1 MPGTDAST
9 EARRDGRQGDRRA
22 CPPTRYFAGVPVLQ
36 ERMALSATHASAETP
51 ARGTSDGDVLF
62 ESKLQRVRAPRDVLA
77 RPRLTDVLQES
88 APTLILLAAPPG
100 FGKTT
105 VLAQWRDLDDRPFA
119 CVSLDSG
126 DNDPVAL
133 WSYIVHAIRSVA
145 PDCGDAALTALRQP
159 RPDVV
164 QTVVPALLNDLEA
177 VGEDIVLV
185 FDDYQ
190 EITNRICHES
200 LVFFLERAPRNVTV
214 VLSTRLDPPIPL
226 ARLRALDELVE
237 ARAADLCFTQDEAAA
252 FLNETLQLGL
262 GAESLRVLYERTEG
276 WPVGVGLAA
285 LSLARAPDRA
295 GFVERFGGANRHV
308 VDYLTEVVLDTL
320 DEDSRLFLLETSVL
334 DSMNGPLCD
343 AAVQR
348 QGSAELLVE
357 LEHANLFLVP
367 LDDRRDWYR
376 YHQLFAEVLRNQ
388 LLRGDR
394 ERAHE
399 VHRRASEWYA
409 AAGDGYE
416 AVRHAVVADELETAI
431 TLVFEGWRP
440 SLEQRHAEVSLR
452 QLEALPLTNVERDA
466 RLALVK
472 AWALGVLNSREDSL
486 AALEAAEAARF
497 DGPMRCGLSFEAATA
512 LTRACFPWGDSDGML
527 DAANRVCELQGD
539 TLSSGRP
546 LSLLALG
553 WARLSAGEHE
563 AARAPLEQAAFL
575 ATRSRQWLVAGIAK
589 ALLARISLDAD
600 DIDATVAAARRAV
613 STLESHGV
621 ADEPGAG
628 VAYVA
633 LGAALA
639 RAGEHEEAEP
649 LLDRGL
655 ANLRARGQ
663 PLEVADS
670 LLVAAPVRRALEE
683 PASARALL
691 DEAKSLVASCLDPGV
706 LSGRLI
712 EVARTLTPAHRRID
726 GDSDLTEREAE
737 VLRYLADGLSKREIG
752 NALFLSFNTIH
763 SHTKSIYQKLRVSSR
778 EEAVVR
784 ARELGAL

>member
-1 MPGTDAST
+1 M
-9 EARRDGRQGDRRA
+9 
-22 CPPTRYFAGVPVLQ
+22 
-36 ERMALSATHASAETP
+36 
-51 ARGTSDGDVLF
+51 
-62 ESKLQRVRAPRDVLA
+62 
-77 RPRLTDVLQES
+77 
-88 APTLILLAAPPG
+88 
-100 FGKTT
+100 
-105 VLAQWRDLDDRPFA
+105 
-119 CVSLDSG
+119 
-126 DNDPVAL
+126 
-133 WSYIVHAIRSVA
+133 
-145 PDCGDAALTALRQP
+145 
-159 RPDVV
+159 
-164 QTVVPALLNDLEA
+164 
-177 VGEDIVLV
+177 
-185 FDDYQ
+185 
-190 EITNRICHES
+190 
-200 LVFFLERAPRNVTV
+200 
-214 VLSTRLDPPIPL
+214 
-226 ARLRALDELVE
+226 
-237 ARAADLCFTQDEAAA
+237 
-252 FLNETLQLGL
+252 
-262 GAESLRVLYERTEG
+262 LYERTEG

-357 LEHANLFLVP
+357 LERANLFLVP
-367 LDDRRDWYR
+367 LDDRREWYR

-388 LLRGDR
+388 LLRSDA
-394 ERAHE
+394 EHAHE

-416 AVRHAVVADELETAI
+416 AVRHAVAADELETAI

-440 SLEQRHAEVSLR
+440 SLEQGHAEASLR

-527 DAANRVCELQGD
+527 GAANRVCELQGD
-539 TLSSGRP
+539 TLSSGRS

-553 WARLSAGEHE
+553 WARLFAGEHE
-563 AARAPLEQAAFL
+563 VARAPLEQAAFL
-575 ATRSRQWLVAGIAK
+575 AARSKQWLVAGIAK
-589 ALLARISLDAD
+589 ALRARISLEAD
-600 DIDATVAAARRAV
+600 DVDASVAAARRAV
-613 STLESHGV
+613 STLELHGV

-639 RAGEHEEAEP
+639 RGGEHEEAEP

-655 ANLRARGQ
+655 ANLRVRGQ

-670 LLVAAPVRRALEE
+670 LLVAAPVRRALEG

-691 DEAKSLVASCLDPGV
+691 DEAKSLLRAVWIRAS
-706 LSGRLI
+706 
-712 EVARTLTPAHRRID
+712 
-726 GDSDLTEREAE
+726 
-737 VLRYLADGLSKREIG
+737 
-752 NALFLSFNTIH
+752 
-763 SHTKSIYQKLRVSSR
+763 
-778 EEAVVR
+778 
-784 ARELGAL
+784 

>member
-1 MPGTDAST
+1 MLLWKREETGGKVTT
-9 EARRDGRQGDRRA
+9 EVAR
-22 CPPTRYFAGVPVLQ
+22 
-36 ERMALSATHASAETP
+36 SATHASADTL
-51 ARGTSDGDVLF
+51 ARGASDGDVFF

-77 RPRLTDVLQES
+77 RPRLTDMLRES

-145 PDCGDAALTALRQP
+145 PHCGDAALTALRQP

-177 VGEDIVLV
+177 VGEDLVLGL
-185 FDDYQ
+185 DDYH
-190 EITNRICHES
+190 EITSRICHDS
-200 LVFFLERAPRNVTV
+200 LVSFLERAPRNVTV
-214 VLSTRLDPPIPL
+214 VLSTRLNPPIPL

-237 ARAADLCFTQDEAAA
+237 VRAADLCFTQDEEAA

-262 GAESLRVLYERTEG
+262 VAETLRMLQEITEG
-276 WPVGVGLAA
+276 WPVGVHLAA
-285 LSLARAPDRA
+285 LSLAQEPDQA
-295 GFVERFGGANRHV
+295 DFVAHFGGANRHV

-343 AAVQR
+343 ATAER
-348 QGSAELLVE
+348 EGSAELLVE
-357 LEHANLFLVP
+357 LERANLFLVP
-367 LDDRRDWYR
+367 LDDRREWYR

-388 LLRGDR
+388 LLRSDAEHAR
-394 ERAHE
+394 E

-409 AAGDGYE
+409 AAGDGIK
-416 AVRHAVVADELETAI
+416 AVRHAVAADDLETAI
-431 TLVFEGWRP
+431 MLVFEDWRP
-440 SLEQRHAEVSLR
+440 SLEQGDAETSLR
-452 QLEALPLTNVERDA
+452 QLEALPLANVESDA
-466 RLALVK
+466 RLALVN
-472 AWALGVLNSREDSL
+472 AWALSVLNSREDSL
-486 AALEAAEAARF
+486 VALEAAEAARF
-497 DGPMRCGLSFEAATA
+497 DSPMRCGLSFEAATA

-527 DAANRVCELQGD
+527 GAANRVCELQGD
-539 TLSSGRP
+539 KLSSGRS

-553 WARLSAGEHE
+553 EARLFAGEHE
-563 AARAPLEQAAFL
+563 VARAPLEQAAFL
-575 ATRSRQWLVAGIAK
+575 ATRSNQWLVAGIAK
-589 ALLARISLDAD
+589 ALLARISLEAGDVDAN
-600 DIDATVAAARRAV
+600 VAAARRAV

-639 RAGEHEEAEP
+639 RGGEHEQAEP

-655 ANLRARGQ
+655 ANLQARGQ

-670 LLVAAPVRRALEE
+670 LLVAAPVRRALEGS
-683 PASARALL
+683 ASARAVL
-691 DEAKSLVASCLDPGV
+691 DEAKSMVASCLDPGV
-706 LSGRLI
+706 LRGRLV
-712 EVARTLTPAHRRID
+712 EVARALTPAHRRID

-778 EEAVVR
+778 QEAVAR